1 MKTMILFFFGM
12 LLICNACGDVA
23 EEPPRTDSIARQY
36 VIPQA
41 KPLTAEEREFIKA
54 KREEYNNAINNVE

>member
-12 LLICNACGDVA
+12 LLICNACGDVD
-23 EEPPRTDSIARQY
+23 EEPPRTDIARQY

>member
-1 MKTMILFFFGM
+1 M
-12 LLICNACGDVA
+12 ICNACGDVD